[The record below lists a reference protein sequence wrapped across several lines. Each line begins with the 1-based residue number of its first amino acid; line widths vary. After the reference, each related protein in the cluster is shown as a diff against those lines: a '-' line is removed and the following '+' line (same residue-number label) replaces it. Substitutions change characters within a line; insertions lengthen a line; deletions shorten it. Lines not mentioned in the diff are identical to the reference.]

1 MFIVA
6 QHPNN
11 SVIVYPTDI
20 PYIQAVSVFNAAIK
34 VILRGN
40 QTSSLLTIVDDLVYN
55 GAGSRYMMHT
65 KEDTVMYVLNG
76 TLQFYLDGYQF
87 CAPAGTIVRIPRN
100 VTQSQ
105 RNLGSK
111 PIHLLLLFSPSGME
125 TFLDAV
131 SIIVTQQPINTTE
144 IFQVAMGNG
153 LLFFPEVE
161 WQDLNC
167 AFNDGAPFSFSFHL
181 TFLIFLLYFLIS
193 FC

>member
-1 MFIVA
+1 MA
-6 QHPNN
+6 QQPNN
-11 SVIVYPTDI
+11 SVIVYPNDI
-20 PYIQAVSVFNAAIK
+20 PYIPAVSPFNAAIK
-34 VILRGN
+34 VVLRGN
-40 QTSSLLTIVDDLVYN
+40 QTSGLLTIVDDLVYN

-76 TLQFYLDGYQF
+76 SLQFYLDGYQF
-87 CAPAGTIVRIPRN
+87 CAPAGTTVHIPRN

-125 TFLDAV
+125 TFLDALA
-131 SIIVTQQPINTTE
+131 IIVTQQPVNTTQA
-144 IFQVAMGNG
+144 FQAALGQG

-161 WQDLNC
+161 WKDLNC
-167 AFNDGAPFSFSFHL
+167 AFNGGALFSLSFHL